1 MRLESH
7 RSSVRVSALQC
18 LERYGGF
25 HWCNNFISMFLT
37 FKFYHNCLGMSSKDV
52 IEFNLCRC
60 DWTAECRLHLMQGPY
75 HSLTCCLCRI
85 VGVEVREREV
95 VCYCSLQDRL
105 EPGLAGPESQCETPC
120 HPASSLTCGGPG
132 ALSLYQMSSGIKQ
145 PQALV
150 DSEER
155 NTEIVMVDHLRVGLD
170 VMVMFVCLILIL
182 IIGIFILN
190 KQHQYQQSYTELQ

>member
-1 MRLESH
+1 M
-7 RSSVRVSALQC
+7 
-18 LERYGGF
+18 
-25 HWCNNFISMFLT
+25 I
-37 FKFYHNCLGMSSKDV
+37 
-52 IEFNLCRC
+52 
-60 DWTAECRLHLMQGPY
+60 
-75 HSLTCCLCRI
+75 CCLCRI
-85 VGVEVREREV
+85 VGVELREREV

-105 EPGLAGPESQCETPC
+105 QPGLAGPESQCETPC
-120 HPASSLTCGGPG
+120 HPASSLTCGGHG

-190 KQHQYQQSYTELQ
+190 KQHQYQGSYTELH